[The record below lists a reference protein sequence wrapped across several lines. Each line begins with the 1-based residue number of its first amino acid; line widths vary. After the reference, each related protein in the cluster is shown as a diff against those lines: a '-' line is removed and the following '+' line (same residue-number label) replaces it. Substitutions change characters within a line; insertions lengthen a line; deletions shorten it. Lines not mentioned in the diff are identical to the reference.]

1 MTQHKTT
8 SRYNLLVPHKSH
20 KVTNHHTLKTQKHTS
35 VRVFYSKHENKM
47 YPEPQTRLRQA
58 QTDSNLQTITV
69 IASEEQTKQS
79 LHCYRHCKQSE
90 AIPNSNCHAEL
101 VSASHF
107 HTNNKF

>member
-1 MTQHKTT
+1 MRIKCIEH
-8 SRYNLLVPHKSH
+8 N
-20 KVTNHHTLKTQKHTS
+20 KTQITLTARNEAVSKRKNTSQTATS

-79 LHCYRHCKQSE
+79 LHC
-90 AIPNSNCHAEL
+90 
-101 VSASHF
+101 
-107 HTNNKF
+107 

>member
-1 MTQHKTT
+1 MLSLRGTKQSQREIERTQAK
-8 SRYNLLVPHKSH
+8 P
-20 KVTNHHTLKTQKHTS
+20 S

-79 LHCYRHCKQSE
+79 LHC
-90 AIPNSNCHAEL
+90 
-101 VSASHF
+101 
-107 HTNNKF
+107 